1 VAEQLLT
8 HTPEQR
14 RLDGGKFLTFSLAD
28 EAYGVEILKVREI
41 IGLPPIT
48 RVPRLPA
55 FMRGVVNVRGKVVP
69 VVDLRMKFGMEAIAY
84 TPLTCI
90 VIVRVE
96 SIEVGIIVDRV
107 VDVLTLRPEEIG
119 APPSFG
125 SGLDPEFLLGIG
137 TGSGRVTL
145 LLDIDR
151 VLSAQDAIDLRAVD
165 AVGEPA

>member
-1 VAEQLLT
+1 
-8 HTPEQR
+8 
-14 RLDGGKFLTFSLAD
+14 
-28 EAYGVEILKVREI
+28 
-41 IGLPPIT
+41 
-48 RVPRLPA
+48 
-55 FMRGVVNVRGKVVP
+55 VVP

-90 VIVRVE
+90 VIVRME

-119 APPSFG
+119 APPAFG

-165 AVGEPA
+165 AAGEPA